1 MAKLGEANI
10 GGRMVPA
17 WLLDLTAEELDSL
30 KWYSER
36 YSNSN
41 LLDNPWF
48 TVNQRGVTSYTSNY
62 SYGVDRWMSRLSG
75 ASISNGEIKIGH
87 TNGIAQILED
97 VLIDYIIGKECTISA
112 IVNGVLYSATRVL
125 SGSYIYFNLGDSG
138 IRMDLNLTA
147 TKMVMFYNSS
157 GEDRTISAV
166 KLELGSAST
175 LANDSPPDYT
185 TELLKCM
192 TSKAD
197 SADTYANCE
206 IAPKMELGV
215 EYRTTERWGGVPV
228 YVKLVNCGAIADGK
242 TVAHGIENPN
252 FIIRFEGIRAGKAM
266 PQIHQKNL
274 SDTWTAYV
282 AAVDATIIVL
292 TCGDSAA
299 GTQCYV
305 TLWYTKT
312 TD

>member
-75 ASISNGEIKIGH
+75 ASISNGEIKIGP

-112 IVNGVLYSATRVL
+112 IVNGVLHSATRVL
-125 SGSYIYFNLGDSG
+125 SGSYMYFNLGDSG

-147 TKMVMFYNSS
+147 TKIVMFFNSS

-215 EYRTTERWGGVPV
+215 EYRTVERFIGKPV
-228 YVKLVNCGAIADGK
+228 YVKAISFGAVTIGLNQ
-242 TVAHGIENPN
+242 VS
-252 FIIRFEGIRAGKAM
+252 FISDVDRPIRCYAWLTSSR
-266 PQIHQKNL
+266 
-274 SDTWTAYV
+274 
-282 AAVDATIIVL
+282 ATIPWI
-292 TCGDSAA
+292 
-299 GTQCYV
+299 GTPGTDQSFCSINGANARIYS
-305 TLWYTKT
+305 T
-312 TD
+312 TAFSDGNVIFVGYYYKINE